1 MMSTRKP
8 VTVREIAVDEAINK
22 LGQVSATM
30 QLLLEN
36 IFSYETAELMDS
48 KEEVFKALEILHSY
62 PAWREVLSLTWEQ
75 VIAVR
80 EKLADSAM
88 ESDRA
93 RR

>member
-1 MMSTRKP
+1 MMITRKP

-30 QLLLEN
+30 QLLLED
-36 IFSYETAELMDS
+36 IFSYDTADLDN
-48 KEEVFKALEILHSY
+48 Y

-75 VIAVR
+75 IIAVR
-80 EKLADSAM
+80 EKLADSTM